1 MKPITFENLSV
12 LGLKFRLWLTRFGW
26 GNSIGFAVCLLGLAG
41 WLGVVPYLSAESS
54 KQQIASDQARKY
66 FESAKVLPAAKPRPL
81 NAERVANFHDALGEK
96 RYVEQQLKVL
106 FAAAKKHGLTLN
118 QAEYRSAFNQAG
130 HFHTYQVVLPV
141 RGSYGAIRAFC
152 EELLLTIPFLSLDEL
167 SFKRDAIANRTLETK
182 LRLTLYLSDAPRTA
196 QEPKTTAAQGSP
208 S

>member
-1 MKPITFENLSV
+1 MKPITMESLSV
-12 LGLKFRLWLTRFGW
+12 LGLKSRLWLTRFGW
-26 GNSIGFAVCLLGLAG
+26 GNSIACALCLLGLTG

-54 KQQIASDQARKY
+54 RQQIALDQARQNLERVKI
-66 FESAKVLPAAKPRPL
+66 LPMPKPQPL
-81 NAERVANFHDALGEK
+81 NAERVANFRDALGEK
-96 RYVEQQLKVL
+96 HHVEQQLKVF

-141 RGSYGAIRAFC
+141 RGSYGSIRAFC

-182 LRLTLYLSDAPRTA
+182 LRLTLYVSDAPRAA
-196 QEPKTTAAQGSP
+196 QENKIPVAQGSP